1 MSEPKKQHSLIVGC
15 VGVKGQGKSHK
26 LREMIPYA
34 PRIVIVDTALEH
46 ADHIPNQLSEP
57 EQIFE
62 FLQWSKW
69 QKSFACT
76 YCPEDLT
83 EDVAEIV
90 PALLDRQNMVVA
102 LEEVPEV
109 CDGGKVPKRLRYLI
123 RVGRHYGIDIA
134 YTGQRFSEIARTIT
148 SQTDIFI
155 LFRQSEPLDVDGV
168 AKRTSRDIAE
178 RVKALDPGEF
188 IVYDVRQQKEVP
200 FLVSMFSPQSS
211 VRAIAHID
219 RKDEE
224 ESREV
229 DDGEAEEDGT
239 EDGSEAVLAERAKG
253 MSD

>member
-1 MSEPKKQHSLIVGC
+1 
-15 VGVKGQGKSHK
+15 
-26 LREMIPYA
+26 MIPYG
-34 PRIVIVDTALEH
+34 PRIAVIDTALEH
-46 ADHIPNQLSEP
+46 ADHIPNQFSEP
-57 EQIFE
+57 EQVFE
-62 FLQWSKW
+62 FLEWSKR

-83 EDVAEIV
+83 EGVAEIV
-90 PALLDRQNMVVA
+90 PALLDRKNMVVA
-102 LEEVPEV
+102 IEEVPEV

-123 RVGRHYGIDIA
+123 RVGRHYGIDIV

-178 RVKALDPGEF
+178 RVKALEPGEF

-200 FLVSMFSPQSS
+200 FLVSMFSPGSS
-211 VRAIAHID
+211 VRAVAHID

-224 ESREV
+224 E
-229 DDGEAEEDGT
+229 AEEPEGDDEN
-239 EDGSEAVLAERAKG
+239 EDAEARESEAVLQEREKG
-253 MSD
+253 MRG